1 VRLDY
6 PSDLP
11 ITARREDLLAAIRD
25 HQVVVVA
32 GETGSGKSTQLP
44 KLCLELGRGVAGL
57 IGHTQPRR
65 MAARTIAERIAS
77 ELGTTIGG
85 DVAYSVRFDDRLR
98 AGTLVRV
105 MTDGILLAELGRDRD
120 LRRYDTLIID
130 EAHERSLNVDFIL
143 GYLRQLLPRRPDLK
157 VIVTSAT
164 IDTARFASHFAT
176 GGADAPVVEVSGRT
190 YPVEIRYRPSD
201 DGDQVQA
208 ISDAVDELAGLGDTL
223 VFLSGE
229 REIHD
234 TADFLR
240 RRQLRDTEVLPLYA
254 RLSAQEQHRIFE
266 PHRGRRIVLST
277 NVAETSITVPGVR
290 TVVDTGTARI
300 SRFSRRLKVQRLP
313 IEPVSQASANQ
324 RAGRCGRVAS
334 GVCIRLYAQ
343 DDFDARPEF
352 TEPEILR
359 TNLASVIL
367 QMTANGLGDVA
378 SFPFLEPPDHASIRD
393 GYLLLEELAAIED
406 SDGGGGRWLTPLGRR
421 LARLPVDPRIGR
433 MILESERNG
442 CVREVLVIAA
452 ALSIRDPRERPE
464 DQLEQANAAHKRF
477 DVGGS
482 DLLSIVRLWDHLRA
496 QQRELSGNQFRRLCR
511 TEFLNYLRVREW
523 QDLFSQL
530 RQVAGD
536 LGIRPSHDA
545 APPERVHQALLAGL
559 LSHIGM
565 RDRDSRELKGAR
577 GSTFTIARGSV
588 LARRAPP
595 WVMAAELVETD
606 RIWARRVAAIEPA
619 WAERLGEHLVRRSYS
634 EARWDEQ
641 RAAAVTSETVTL
653 YGLPVVS
660 GRTVPVDRVDRR
672 LAREMLIRF
681 ALVGGQWSTH
691 HPFVARNAAFRTRVR
706 RLEDRVRRR
715 PLLDD
720 DEIAEFYDERLPAD
734 VTSGRR
740 FDSWW
745 KGVGD
750 PHLLDL
756 TDDVLAGRTGL
767 RAADYPDT
775 WHQGDLVLPLSYR
788 FDPGGPLDGVSVHI
802 PLTALGRVTDEG
814 FDWQIPGHR
823 AELVGVLVRS
833 LPKDV
838 RRQLIPMAETVD
850 KALDALDALGEPAGR
865 LVDALAG
872 TLTTV
877 SGVDVRASMFDPS
890 VVPAHLTLHV
900 IVTDADGEVR
910 DADDDLA
917 AIKRRLASSSREA
930 VAAAAPISER
940 RGMVTWDVGTIPQ
953 TVSATES
960 GIAVTGYPALLDD
973 DTSVS
978 LRVLTNA
985 DLQRRVMRGGVRRL
999 LLLTVPPAT
1008 RDVVKGLDH
1017 PGRLAIARSGFDLD
1031 ELVGDCSFAA
1041 VDRVVGERSLPWDA
1055 EAFAELQRVARR
1067 EAPGIAAGALSRA
1080 AGVLVEA
1087 AAVRDRLTRLTAPAL
1102 QRSVDDAAAH
1112 LDRLVRPRFVV
1123 RAGTAHL
1130 DDVARYIRGIAYR
1143 LDRLA
1148 GDVSRDRRRMDEVLP
1163 LEEEFA
1169 ALVRRGASGAGAVE
1183 LGWRLEEL
1191 RVSVF
1196 AQPIGAKGS
1205 VSATKLRRELA
1216 TLS

>member
-1 VRLDY
+1 MRLHY
-6 PSDLP
+6 PPDLP
-11 ITARREDLLAAIRD
+11 ITARRDDLLAAIRD

-65 MAARTIAERIAS
+65 VAARTIAERLAS

-85 DVAYSVRFDDRLR
+85 EVAYSVRFDDRLR
-98 AGTLVRV
+98 KGTLVRV

-120 LRRYDTLIID
+120 LRRYDTLIVD
-130 EAHERSLNVDFIL
+130 EAHERSLNIDFIL

-164 IDTARFASHFAT
+164 IDTAGFAAHFAT
-176 GGADAPVVEVSGRT
+176 GGVDAPVVEVSGRT
-190 YPVEIRYRPSD
+190 HPVEIRYRPLE

-240 RRQLRDTEVLPLYA
+240 RRRLPDTEVLPLYA
-254 RLSAQEQHRIFE
+254 RLSAPEQHRIFE

-277 NVAETSITVPGVR
+277 NVAETSITVPGVH
-290 TVVDTGTARI
+290 TVVDAGTARI
-300 SRFSRRLKVQRLP
+300 SRYSRRLKVQRLP
-313 IEPVSQASANQ
+313 IEPVSQASADQ
-324 RAGRCGRVAS
+324 RAGRCGRVAP
-334 GVCIRLYAQ
+334 GVCIRLYGEE
-343 DDFDARPEF
+343 DFDARPEF

-367 QMTANGLGDVA
+367 QMTAIGLGDVA

-406 SDGGGGRWLTPLGRR
+406 PDEYGRRRLTPLGRR
-421 LARLPVDPRIGR
+421 LARLPVDPRVGR
-433 MILESERNG
+433 MILESESDG

-452 ALSIRDPRERPE
+452 ALSIRDPRERPAE
-464 DQLEQANAAHKRF
+464 QLDAANAAHKRF

-482 DLLSIVRLWDHLRA
+482 DLLSIVALWDYLRA
-496 QQRELSGNQFRRLCR
+496 QQRAVSGNQFRRLCR

-530 RQVAGD
+530 RQAAGD
-536 LGIRPSHDA
+536 LGIRPGHESA
-545 APPERVHQALLAGL
+545 QPERVHQAVLAGL

-588 LARRAPP
+588 LARHPP
-595 WVMAAELVETD
+595 RWVMAAELVETD
-606 RIWARRVAAIEPA
+606 RIWARRVAAIEPG
-619 WAERLGEHLVRRSYS
+619 WAERLGQHLVRRSYS

-641 RAAAVTSETVTL
+641 RAAAVTTETVTL
-653 YGLPVVS
+653 YGLPIVS
-660 GRTVPVDRVDRR
+660 GRTVPVDRIDRR
-672 LAREMLIRF
+672 LAREMFIRF
-681 ALVGGQWSTH
+681 ALVAGEWSTH
-691 HPFVARNAAFRTRVR
+691 HLFVAHNASFRARIT

-720 DEIAEFYDERLPAD
+720 DDLVEFYDERLPAD
-734 VTSGRR
+734 ATSGRR

-750 PHLLDL
+750 PHLLEL
-756 TDDVLAGRTGL
+756 TDEVLAGRTGF
-767 RAADYPDT
+767 RAGDYPDT
-775 WHQGDLVLPLSYR
+775 WRQGDLILPLSYR
-788 FDPGGPLDGVSVHI
+788 FDPGGPLDGVSVHV
-802 PLTALGRVTDEG
+802 PLTALSRVTDDG
-814 FDWQIPGHR
+814 FDWQIAGHR

-850 KALDALDALGEPAGR
+850 KAVAALGSPAGP
-865 LVDALAG
+865 LVDALAAVLAEVTG
-872 TLTTV
+872 A
-877 SGVDVRASMFDPS
+877 DVRPSMFDPS
-890 VVPAHLTLHV
+890 VIPLHLKLHV
-900 IVTDADGEVR
+900 IVTDAGGEVH

-917 AIKRRLASSSREA
+917 AIKRRLAASTREA
-930 VAAAAPISER
+930 VAAAAPIAER

-978 LRVLTNA
+978 LRVLTNP

-999 LLLTVPPAT
+999 LLLTVPPGT
-1008 RDVVKGLDH
+1008 RDVVKGLDQA
-1017 PGRLAIARSGFDLD
+1017 GRLAIARSGVDLD
-1031 ELVGDCSFAA
+1031 ELVSDCAFAA
-1041 VDRVVGERSLPWDA
+1041 VDRVVGEQTLPWDA
-1055 EAFAELQRVARR
+1055 EAFAELQRLVRR
-1067 EAPGIAAGALSRA
+1067 EAPGIAAGALARA
-1080 AGVLVEA
+1080 AGVLAEA
-1087 AAVRDRLTRLTAPAL
+1087 ASVRQRLDRLTAPAL
-1102 QRSVDDAAAH
+1102 QRSVADASAH
-1112 LDRLVRPRFVV
+1112 LDRLARPHFVV
-1123 RAGTAHL
+1123 RAGAARL
-1130 DDVARYIRGIAYR
+1130 DDVARYVRGIAYR

-1148 GDVSRDRRRMDEVLP
+1148 GDVGRDRWRIDEVVA
-1163 LEEEFA
+1163 LENQFA
-1169 ALVRRGASGAGAVE
+1169 AVVRRGASGPAAVE